1 MGNAGAC
8 RVVERPLSPALRRL
22 PASALDSFGEGALGE
37 DTAEVRFV
45 LDGSLKIRLH
55 VHTLGR
61 LLSGCLDRGRIQL
74 LAVASSLDALGA
86 HRLGAGARDTDRR
99 LRARALAVER
109 DRGGDAD
116 DGEARGR
123 MREL

>member
-22 PASALDSFGEGALGE
+22 PASALDSFGEGPLGE
-37 DTAEVRFV
+37 HAAEVRLV
-45 LDGSLKIRLH
+45 LDRSLKIRLH
-55 VHTLGR
+55 VNALGR
-61 LLSGCLDRGRIQL
+61 LLSRRLDRGRIQL
-74 LAVASSLDALGA
+74 LTVASRLDTLGA
-86 HRLGAGARDTDRR
+86 HRL
-99 LRARALAVER
+99 RAHALAVER